1 MKENEKINQ
10 LINEDGT
17 SMENFPKNPLKEK
30 WDKLYPPIPKVE
42 YSQVCDGYSCMWCG
56 RCPNGEYW
64 KVPEEDIE
72 IWNNYQ
78 EQIRQYN
85 QLHNP
90 DLTKTMD
97 DYLQKVLIK
106 EKK

>member
-1 MKENEKINQ
+1 MVENTNVFE

-17 SMENFPKNPLKEK
+17 SMEDFPKNPLQEK

-42 YSQVCDGYSCMWCG
+42 YQQVCDGYSCMWCG
-56 RCPNGEYW
+56 RCPNGENW
-64 KVPEEDIE
+64 IVPEEDLE

-78 EQIRQYN
+78 EQIKQYH

-90 DLTKTMD
+90 NFIKNVDKILEKVLTKD
-97 DYLQKVLIK
+97 NN
-106 EKK
+106 